1 MRNFELGYWDLITE
15 QINSLSSFIGDM
27 AWAYAML
34 LTTPLVVT
42 AGMSLTIPLSLIG
55 EMIQYG
61 QYSSFV
67 YWVGAIVVLL
77 SFVFINHESHDETS
91 PNEVRRDDATV

>member
-1 MRNFELGYWDLITE
+1 MQDFLAGSLGLIIQ

-67 YWVGAIVVLL
+67 YWVGAIVVLA
-77 SFVFINHESHDETS
+77 SFVFINHESHEGEAQ
-91 PNEVRRDDATV
+91 NEAGPEYAAV

>member
-1 MRNFELGYWDLITE
+1 M
-15 QINSLSSFIGDM
+15 SSFIGDLS
-27 AWAYAML
+27 WAFAML

-42 AGMSLTIPLSLIG
+42 VGLSLTIPLSLIG

-67 YWVGAIVVLL
+67 YWIGAGIVFM
-77 SFVFINHESHDETS
+77 SFLFINNESQGEGDSTNS
-91 PNEVRRDDATV
+91 AL

>member
-1 MRNFELGYWDLITE
+1 M
-15 QINSLSSFIGDM
+15 SSFVGDI
-27 AWAYAML
+27 AWAFAML

-67 YWVGAIVVLL
+67 YWIGAIVVLS
-77 SFVFINHESHDETS
+77 SFIFINHESREEAGS
-91 PNEVRRDDATV
+91 KSAEVGREDAV